1 MRSSTWHLTSRR
13 SALVVGLVA
22 VVAAVV
28 VVGMVS
34 PSGKASGKAAAVEF
48 RREPVGKTSV
58 PAFTRSVGQ
67 DRNDLESPSN
77 GGRAFLGNTPGLYAG
92 APDRQSCD
100 RGELIRGLQ
109 ADPKKAATWSR
120 IQHIGSTNA
129 IADYVDRLTGAV
141 LRSDTYA
148 KVYGSRPGAKPSSAV
163 LQAGTAVFV
172 NQRGEPVVKC
182 NCGSP
187 VRMAAPPQ
195 DSRPTFTGPEWSGFS
210 KSTVTEIQPA
220 SKAVKRVV
228 MLAVGGKS
236 ELFKRPLGDGGS
248 GGDSPSED
256 TVLAKADYPPYLAM
270 PGEQGAP
277 DLTEAPKP
285 GEMPADTITP
295 LETKRPSGSPSG
307 GMPDAQTSDQP
318 TDPNQ
323 QPTDPGQQSQPQPSD
338 PNQQQPPP
346 SQPDPNQSQ
355 PQPPPPPNQPP
366 PNQPPPNQPPPQQP
380 PPNQPPPQQP
390 PGQNQQP
397 QPDPNQTQ
405 PPPQPPP
412 SGP

>member
-13 SALVVGLVA
+13 SALFIGLVA

-34 PSGKASGKAAAVEF
+34 PSGKASGRAAAAEF
-48 RREPVGKTSV
+48 RREPIGKTSV
-58 PAFTRSVGQ
+58 PAFTRAVGQ
-67 DRNDLESPSN
+67 DRTDLESPSN

-120 IQHIGSTNA
+120 LQHLGSADA
-129 IADYVDRLTGAV
+129 IPDYVGRLTGAV

-148 KVYGSRPGAKPSSAV
+148 KVYGSRAGAKPSSAV

-172 NQRGEPVVKC
+172 NQRGVPVVKC

-195 DSRPTFTGPEWSGFS
+195 DARPTFTGPEWTGFS
-210 KSTVTEIQPA
+210 KSTVTEIQAAPN
-220 SKAVKRVV
+220 AVKRVV
-228 MLAVGGKS
+228 MLEAGGKS
-236 ELFKRPLGDGGS
+236 DLFKRPLGDGGK
-248 GGDSPSED
+248 GGDDSRSAD

-277 DLTEAPKP
+277 DLPEAPKP
-285 GEMPADTITP
+285 GENPSEVVPP

-307 GMPDAQTSDQP
+307 GMPEAQTSDQP

-323 QPTDPGQQSQPQPSD
+323 QPTDPAQQTQPSD
-338 PNQQQPPP
+338 PNQQPSDPAQQSQPPSQP
-346 SQPDPNQSQ
+346 QPDPNQTQ
-355 PQPPPPPNQPP
+355 QQPPPNQPP
-366 PNQPPPNQPPPQQP
+366 PNQPPPNQPPP
-380 PPNQPPPQQP
+380 NQPPPD
-390 PGQNQQP
+390 QNQQP

>member
-22 VVAAVV
+22 VMAAVV
-28 VVGMVS
+28 VIGMVS
-34 PSGKASGKAAAVEF
+34 PSGKASGKAAAAEY

-92 APDRQSCD
+92 APDQQSCD
-100 RGELIRGLQ
+100 RGALIRGLQ
-109 ADPKKAATWSR
+109 GDAKKAAAWSR
-120 IQHIGSTNA
+120 IQHIGSANA
-129 IADYVDRLTGAV
+129 IPDYVDGLTGAV
-141 LRSDTYA
+141 LRSDTYV

-172 NQRGEPVVKC
+172 DRRGAPVVKC

-195 DSRPTFTGPEWSGFS
+195 DTRPTFTGPEWTGFS

-220 SKAVKRVV
+220 PKAVKRVV
-228 MLAVGGKS
+228 MLGVAGKS
-236 ELFKRPLGDGGS
+236 ELFKRALGDS
-248 GGDSPSED
+248 GKDGDSSSED
-256 TVLAKADYPPYLAM
+256 TVLAKADYPSYLAM

-277 DLTEAPKP
+277 DLPEAPKV
-285 GEMPADTITP
+285 GEAPIAP

-307 GMPDAQTSDQP
+307 GMPEAQP
-318 TDPNQ
+318 TDQSTDPSQ
-323 QPTDPGQQSQPQPSD
+323 QPSDPGQQSQPSDPGQQPSD
-338 PNQQQPPP
+338 PAQQSQP
-346 SQPDPNQSQ
+346 QPDPNQTQ
-355 PQPPPPPNQPP
+355 PQPPPSPNQPPPNQPPPNQPP

-380 PPNQPPPQQP
+380 PD
-390 PGQNQQP
+390 QNQ